1 MLHLQ
6 WVFFKSVYPPT
17 KNQLPAWWKSEA
29 YVFKWDKYLKE
40 THLKQ
45 MVIN

>member
-6 WVFFKSVYPPT
+6 WLFLVSLPFH